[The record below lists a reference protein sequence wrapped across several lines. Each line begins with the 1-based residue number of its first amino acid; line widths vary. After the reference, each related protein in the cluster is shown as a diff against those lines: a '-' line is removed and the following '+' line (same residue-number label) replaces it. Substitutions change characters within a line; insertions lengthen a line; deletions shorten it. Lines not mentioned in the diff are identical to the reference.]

1 MKYNKSVFLILLFL
15 VLIFSACSKKDNSVS
30 DFSDMEENTS
40 VFFNQKILLGKDKIE
55 FECRVYDKNKI
66 LLPLEIYCSS
76 YKIKY
81 EVCARCGHTKIFL
94 PKLSTENVF
103 NVDNLNL
110 KVDVEEKIL
119 SQTDVMQIEWNSPY
133 ISYANKADRQVL
145 NCKTINE
152 NGITW
157 VSIEILNYLDAAEH
171 S

>member
-1 MKYNKSVFLILLFL
+1 MKYNKSVFLILLFF

-30 DFSDMEENTS
+30 DFSDIEENAS
-40 VFFNQKILLGKDKIE
+40 VFSNQKISLGKDKIE

-94 PKLSTENVF
+94 PKLSTENVY
-103 NVDNLNL
+103 NVDDLNL
-110 KVDVEEKIL
+110 KVELEEKIVN
-119 SQTDVMQIEWNSPY
+119 QTDVMQVEWNSPY
-133 ISYANKADRQVL
+133 ISYANKDERQIL

-157 VSIEILNYLDAAEH
+157 VSIEILNYFDDSEC